1 MARILKRPMFRSGG
15 SPNQGIMEGLVDR
28 TGFENGTENP
38 FKTRV
43 SDRSQQILDII
54 NDMAPVAKTKIPYGQ
69 VGADMF
75 LGDTP
80 LKEAVY
86 KGYKQYK
93 SDDAQRTAGLEN
105 RKAQAAGLAM
115 SDIQKE
121 MMLEKQLKAQAA
133 KNDPNVDRKNKFIN
147 KSIDEGYDLPE
158 AERIAEY
165 QLTIKAEL
173 QNKVD
178 RKRVGGIL
186 DFDMSDPAQLKKRL
200 PKLKDKVGS
209 FFFDPFDGKI
219 KLLTNINGV
228 VRFSE
233 EFNSVEEITF
243 STPDVG
249 SAITKKISSNPSYM
263 RETNPDVITPS
274 IKKFLQD
281 VEENQTPTFDL
292 DDIG

>member
-1 MARILKRPMFRSGG
+1 MARILKRPMFNRGG

-28 TGFENGTENP
+28 TGFQNGTENP

-43 SDRSQQILDII
+43 GDRSQQILDII

-93 SDDAQRTAGLEN
+93 SDDAKRAAGLEN
-105 RKAQAAGLAM
+105 RKAQAVGLAM

-133 KNDPNVDRKNKFIN
+133 KNDPDVALKNMFIK
-147 KSIDEGYDLPE
+147 KSSDEGYDLPE
-158 AERIAEY
+158 ARRIADY
-165 QLTIKAEL
+165 QLTIKTEL
-173 QNKVD
+173 QEKVG
-178 RKRVGGIL
+178 RNRVAGIL
-186 DFDMSDPAQLKKRL
+186 DFDISNPAQLKKRL
-200 PKLKDKVGS
+200 PKLKNQTGMY
-209 FFFDPFDGKI
+209 FFDPFDGKI
-219 KLLTNINGV
+219 KLLTNKNGILG
-228 VRFSE
+228 FDD
-233 EFNSVEEITF
+233 FNSIEEITF
-243 STPDVG
+243 AAPDAG
-249 SAITKKISSNPSYM
+249 SATTKEISSNPSYM

-274 IKKFLQD
+274 IKKFLQN
-281 VEENQTPTFDL
+281 VEENQTPTFDI